1 MFSLGDFCSLVNLC
15 SLAVVTMGDDIH
27 PFLRKGVTE
36 KKESFQSQSIEFSC
50 EQILKITHA

>member
-1 MFSLGDFCSLVNLC
+1 MFSLDDFRSLVNLC
-15 SLAVVTMGDDIH
+15 FLAVVTMSDDIH

-36 KKESFQSQSIEFSC
+36 KESFQSQSIEFGG